1 MTSKPTIIQLIDR
14 LEEYLS
20 QLQEL
25 RKHSFREF
33 EKDWK
38 IYQLVDHSLHL
49 AIECL
54 IDIGKTL
61 LIEKKLKKP
70 QTYKE
75 VFDILNKNKIIS
87 SELTEE
93 LKDLVEFRNSL
104 IHDYLFLDLEDIYDV
119 SQNKLKVFSEFLEA
133 VRKILK

>member
-1 MTSKPTIIQLIDR
+1 M
-14 LEEYLS
+14 
-20 QLQEL
+20 
-25 RKHSFREF
+25 
-33 EKDWK
+33 
-38 IYQLVDHSLHL
+38 

-61 LIEKKLKKP
+61 VIEKKLKKP

-75 VFDILNKNKIIS
+75 VFAILNKNKIIS

-93 LKDLVEFRNSL
+93 LKNLVEFRNSL
-104 IHDYLFLDLEDIYDV
+104 IHDYLFLDLADIYDV